1 MEIFQPIPPPHKQ
14 AKHPINRYASWYT
27 WSANFLKLCQNL
39 EQEAQRVHAPR
50 FIHLRGGK
58 PYDYTFSL
66 DPSVALDEG
75 LVRDLKPF
83 VEDLYHLPASNSII
97 LFDAMLGKHLSGRG
111 LHLLFAFFR
120 DALASL
126 AGDPMNALYAPLRGT
141 QNKFPVH
148 SDLYVPQ
155 ILFNIFDDVPADSSG
170 ATLFLS
176 AEEFTQLLP
185 KVRSLP
191 ATVREKIVQILH
203 GDSGEDHYDEF
214 YGLLYLNVW
223 TKELVEKMKPKLL
236 RVKLYSGQ
244 GYLIDDRVWL
254 HGRERVKGGVS
265 QKRLHRLIFNTRL
278 KQSPSSPTNT

>member
-1 MEIFQPIPPPHKQ
+1 MKIFQPIAPPHKQ
-14 AKHPINRYASWYT
+14 AKHPINRHASWYT
-27 WSANFLKLCQNL
+27 WSANFLDVCQGL
-39 EQEAQRVHAPR
+39 ENEAHRLGQPK

-66 DPSVALDEG
+66 GKSSALDER
-75 LVRDLKPF
+75 LVRDLNPF
-83 VEDLYHLPASNSII
+83 AEDLYNLPDSNSII
-97 LFDAMLGKHLSGRG
+97 LFDAMLGEHLSARG

-126 AGDPMNALYAPLRGT
+126 SGNPMCALYAPLRGT

-155 ILFNIFDDVPADSSG
+155 ILFNVFDDVPNDSSG

-176 AEEFTQLLP
+176 GEEFKQLLP
-185 KVRSLP
+185 TVKSLP
-191 ATVREKIVQILH
+191 QSVREKIVQILN
-203 GDSGEDHYDEF
+203 GNSTEDHYDEF
-214 YGLLYLNVW
+214 YRLLYLNVW
-223 TKELVEKMKPKLL
+223 TKELMEKMKPKLL

-244 GYLIDDRVWL
+244 GYLIDDRAWL

-265 QKRLHRLIFNTRL
+265 QKRLHRLIFNTRF
-278 KQSPSSPTNT
+278 KQSPTKLPNT